1 MYVKIKS
8 WCFHET
14 KIEKRVLKQK
24 KIININ
30 KKVEIERL
38 LNPEK
43 FENNDKLNSL
53 VLVSI
58 SKNELIRGTIIA
70 RPNISNTDEIVIK
83 PIKIIKSFF

>member
-14 KIEKRVLKQK
+14 KIEKIVLKQK

-38 LNPEK
+38 LNPKK
-43 FENNDKLNSL
+43 FENNDKLNCL

>member
-38 LNPEK
+38 LSPKK
-43 FENNDKLNSL
+43 FENNIKLNSL

-58 SKNELIRGTIIA
+58 SKNELIIGTIIA
-70 RPNISNTDEIVIK
+70 RPIISNIDEVVIK
-83 PIKIIKSFF
+83 PTKIIKSFF